1 MTMIM
6 TTTMRSQPPGRSS
19 VRVALA
25 LLALA
30 SAATAHA
37 QSSGAMLTLEAAL
50 ARALERNA
58 AVLTATADQQVAD
71 ARLRNARVWSNPTL
85 HLETENVLGKGE
97 FADFNA
103 AETTV
108 SLAQELPLGGQRGAA
123 QRGARAAQAAA
134 QVGAELVRRNVR
146 RDVTVAYAE
155 VIAADRLAEITRQ
168 RARIAAE
175 TQRAVERRL
184 SAGLESE
191 LASSRITVEASG
203 LQAAARRAAAEAAA
217 ARRVLAEQWRD
228 NGVAETLDGE
238 WFDHT
243 PSGAAAPQA
252 LDAHPRV
259 RQSQF
264 AVDRA
269 RAQLD
274 GARAQRFQAIEAT
287 IGTRRFK
294 DQPSDSNQA
303 LVLGV
308 SVPLPLWD
316 RNRAGIAEA
325 RAELLRAEIEAEQ
338 VARAVA
344 AEQNAAI
351 AELQAAAL
359 DVQALTT
366 ALPAAESAAR
376 LSQQG
381 YDAGRLSLL
390 ERLSAER
397 ALSDIREQ
405 LERARL
411 AMHRAR
417 AAVDSLSAQES

>member
-1 MTMIM
+1 
-6 TTTMRSQPPGRSS
+6 MRL
-19 VRVALA
+19 VLA
-25 LLALA
+25 LLAMA
-30 SAATAHA
+30 STTATHA
-37 QSSGAMLTLEAAL
+37 QSASALLTLDAAL

-58 AVLTATADQQVAD
+58 VVLSATADQQVAA
-71 ARLRNARVWSNPTL
+71 ARLRSARAWSNPTL
-85 HLETENVLGKGE
+85 HLETENVLGEGE

-123 QRGARAAQAAA
+123 QRAARVGQAVAQA
-134 QVGAELVRRNVR
+134 GAELARLDVR
-146 RDVTVAYAE
+146 RDVTIAYAE

-203 LQAAARRAAAEAAA
+203 LQAAARRAAAEATA
-217 ARRVLAEQWRD
+217 ARRFLAEQWRAD
-228 NGVAETLDGE
+228 SVTETLDGA
-238 WFDHT
+238 WFDRA
-243 PSGAAAPQA
+243 PAVAAASLAP
-252 LDAHPRV
+252 DAHPRV
-259 RQSQF
+259 RQAQL
-264 AVDRA
+264 AADRA

-287 IGTRRFK
+287 VGTRRFK
-294 DQPSDSNQA
+294 DQASDSNQA
-303 LVLGV
+303 FVLGV

-344 AEQNAAI
+344 AEQAAAI

-359 DVQALTT
+359 EVQALTT

-381 YDAGRLSLL
+381 YDAGHLSLL

-397 ALSDIREQ
+397 ALSDSREQ

-417 AAVDSLSAQES
+417 ATVDSLSAQGP